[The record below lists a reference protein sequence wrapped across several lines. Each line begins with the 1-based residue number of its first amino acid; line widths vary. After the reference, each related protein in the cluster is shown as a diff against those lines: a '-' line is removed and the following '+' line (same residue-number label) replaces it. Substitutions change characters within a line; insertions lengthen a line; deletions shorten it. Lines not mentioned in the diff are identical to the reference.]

1 MKTLTKT
8 LIASALT
15 AVVLTSSA
23 ITTFAANPSP
33 HIISFKTGTITF
45 NKVIISGN
53 VNVILVKGNQEEV
66 RIDEYYNPS
75 KTTIARKGYSL
86 LINSTEKYPV
96 TIKVT
101 VKDLSRIQAFDNS
114 SVATRGTLNLTY
126 LQIFLNDNATANIKT
141 TANSMYTILKGES
154 TLKLSGTADSH
165 TYIADNAE
173 HITFEN
179 FVCQKTDKLTADPMA
194 SNK

>member
-15 AVVLTSSA
+15 AIVLTSSA
-23 ITTFAANPSP
+23 FTTFAANPNSKLV
-33 HIISFKTGTITF
+33 SFKTGTITF

-53 VNVILVKGNQEEV
+53 VKVILIKGQEEEV

-75 KTTIARKGYSL
+75 KTTIARKGYNL

-96 TIKVT
+96 TITVT
-101 VKDLSRIQAFDNS
+101 LKDLNRIQASGNA
-114 SVATRGTLNLTY
+114 SVATRGTLNLTC
-126 LQIFLNDNATANIKT
+126 LQIFLNDNATASVKT
-141 TANSMYTILKGES
+141 NANSMYTILKGES

-165 TYIADNAE
+165 TYVANNADN
-173 HITFEN
+173 INFEN
-179 FVCQKTDKLTADPMA
+179 FVCQKTDKLTSEPMA
-194 SNK
+194 SK